1 MKRVNQR
8 ILVWL
13 LGFLLLFSAAWV
25 FIGKYIYETAAN
37 VNAEYWGNLSNRL
50 DRFIPDS
57 GASGLNSTFLNGGLG
72 IIRKWN

>member
-1 MKRVNQR
+1 MKLVNQR

-37 VNAEYWGNLSNRL
+37 VNGECWGNLSNRP
-50 DRFIPDS
+50 DHFHSRFS
-57 GASGLNSTFLNGGLG
+57 G
-72 IIRKWN
+72 IRTRHDLSESWFGDY